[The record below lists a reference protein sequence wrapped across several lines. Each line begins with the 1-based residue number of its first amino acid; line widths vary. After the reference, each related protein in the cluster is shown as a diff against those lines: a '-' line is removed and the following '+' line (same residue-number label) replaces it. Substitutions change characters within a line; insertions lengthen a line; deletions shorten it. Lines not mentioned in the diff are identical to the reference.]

1 MTEKPGIM
9 FLLKYLY
16 ENTDMD
22 HTVNS
27 VQLRSIMRE
36 NGYTSDPRTIRKQAA
51 MLAEAGFD
59 IMVNEQNGVPTQY
72 YYGARDWDMTEL
84 MILVDA
90 VSSAQFITQ
99 DKSAKLIEKLSI
111 LAGKQHK
118 ATLTPKVY
126 VSEHVKAQNDKLLY
140 IIEKITLG
148 IQNKKKISFKMYNY
162 NTNKRQILRHGGE
175 VYVLS
180 PYNTIW
186 KEDRYYVVGWSD
198 KRQDIVSFR
207 IDRMGLP
214 ELLEEDAV
222 PPPKSYN
229 VQDYTDTITKMYG
242 GSRQEVTLRCDISL
256 VDNVIDKFGK
266 KVKISN
272 VTPDSF
278 EATATVA
285 VSGTFLAWVFQY
297 AGKMTILSPEP
308 VREMYLDMLT
318 SAVDDMTV
326 GKLDKSREKV
336 WKL

>member
-59 IMVNEQNGVPTQY
+59 VMVNEQNGVPTQY

-99 DKSAKLIEKLSI
+99 DKSDRLIEKLSV
-111 LAGKQHK
+111 LAGHQHK
-118 ATLTPKVY
+118 AALTPKVY
-126 VSEHVKAQNDKLLY
+126 VSEHVKAQNDKILY
-140 IIEKITLG
+140 IIEKIALG
-148 IQNKKKISFKMYNY
+148 IQNKKKIAFKMYNY
-162 NTNKRQILRHGGE
+162 NTNKRQVQRHGGE

-186 KEDRYYVVGWSD
+186 KDDRYYVVGWSD
-198 KRQDIVSFR
+198 KRQAVVSFR

-214 ELLEEDAV
+214 EMMDEAAV
-222 PPPKSYN
+222 PPPKDYN
-229 VQDYTDTITKMYG
+229 VQDYADTVTRMYDG
-242 GSRQEVTLRCDISL
+242 ARQEVTLRCDISL
-256 VDNVIDKFGK
+256 VDNIIDKFGK
-266 KVKISN
+266 KVTISS
-272 VTPDSF
+272 VTQDTF
-278 EATATVA
+278 DVTATVA

-297 AGKMTILSPEP
+297 AGRMTILSPEP
-308 VREMYLDMLT
+308 VREMYAEML
-318 SAVDDMTV
+318 SAAADDMRA
-326 GKLDKSREKV
+326 GRLDNLRESN